1 MTRVT
6 VTRRT
11 ALSLVGGTA
20 LSMPFIRR
28 AWAEDKVLN
37 VYNWADYIGETTL
50 DDFTKATGIKVT
62 YDTYSSTEEMEA
74 KMLAGSTGYDVVD
87 MSGNNMTRFIKAGI
101 FAKLDR
107 SKLKSWGNQDPQILK
122 ILENWDPGNAYGIP
136 YTWGTTGITYNVDMV
151 KERIPDADLES
162 MDLIFKP
169 ENAAKLAD
177 CGISM
182 LDSQQDIFRM
192 ALAYLGIDGDT
203 PDISNYQK
211 VVDLYKPIRKYI
223 RTFDSTN
230 YLNAIPNKEL
240 CVVNNWS
247 GDYATAKTRAE
258 EAGVKDLNL
267 AYFVPKTGAPLW
279 CDCMAI
285 PADAKHKDNAHKFL
299 EFLLQPEVIAGC
311 TNFINYAN
319 ANLPSKKFIN
329 PEVLSNPAIYPDEA
343 TMKKLWAPKHL
354 SEEQDRALT
363 KAFADIKSG

>member
-1 MTRVT
+1 MTKL
-6 VTRRT
+6 TRRK
-11 ALSLVGGTA
+11 ALGLMGGAA
-20 LSMPFIRR
+20 LSMPFVKR
-28 AWAEDKVLN
+28 ARAEDKVVN

-62 YDTYSSTEEMEA
+62 YDTYTSSEEMEA

-87 MSGNNMTRFIKAGI
+87 MSGNDLQRFIKAAI
-101 FAKLDR
+101 FEKLDR
-107 SKLKSWGNQDPQILK
+107 SKLPSWGNQDPSILHM
-122 ILENWDPGNAYGIP
+122 LANWDPGNQYAMP
-136 YTWGTTGITYNVDMV
+136 YMWGTTGITYNVDMV
-151 KERIPDADLES
+151 KERIPDADFET

-177 CGISM
+177 CGISV
-182 LDSQQDIFRM
+182 LDSQQDVIRM
-192 ALAYLGIDGDT
+192 ALAYLGIDGETEDV
-203 PDISNYQK
+203 SNYQK

-223 RTFDSTN
+223 RTFDSSN
-230 YLNAIPNKEL
+230 YLNALPNKEL

-267 AYFVPKTGAPLW
+267 AYFVPKTGAPVW
-279 CDCMAI
+279 VDCMCM
-285 PADAKHKDNAHKFL
+285 PADAKHKDNAYKFL

-319 ANLPSKKFIN
+319 GNLASKKFVN
-329 PEVLSNPAIYPDEA
+329 PEILSNPAIYPDEA

-354 SEEQDRALT
+354 NEEQDRAMT
-363 KAFADIKSG
+363 RAFAEIKSG

>member
-1 MTRVT
+1 MTSL
-6 VTRRT
+6 TRRK
-11 ALSLVGGTA
+11 ALGLVGGAA
-20 LSMPFIRR
+20 LCMPFVRR
-28 AWAEDKVLN
+28 AHAEDKILN

-50 DDFTKATGIKVT
+50 EDFTKATGIKVT

-74 KMLAGSTGYDVVD
+74 KMLAGSTGYDVAL
-87 MSGNNMTRFIKAGI
+87 MSGNNLPRFIKARI
-101 FAKLDR
+101 YQKLDR
-107 SKLKSWGNQDPQILK
+107 SKLPSWSNLDPEILHMLGAWDTGNQ
-122 ILENWDPGNAYGIP
+122 YGLP
-136 YTWGTTGITYNVDMV
+136 YMWGTTGVTYNVDMV
-151 KERIPDADLES
+151 KERIPDADLET

-182 LDSQQDIFRM
+182 LDSQQDIIRM

-203 PDISNYQK
+203 TDISNYQK

-223 RTFDSTN
+223 RTFDSSN
-230 YLNAIPNKEL
+230 YINAIPNKEL
-240 CVVNNWS
+240 CVINNWS

-267 AYFVPKTGAPLW
+267 AYFVPKTGAPIW
-279 CDCMAI
+279 ADGMCI

-319 ANLPSKKFIN
+319 GNLASRKFVN
-329 PEVLSNPAIYPDEA
+329 PEILSNPAIYPDDA
-343 TMKKLWAPKHL
+343 TKKKLWAPKHL
-354 SEEQDRALT
+354 TDEQDRAMT